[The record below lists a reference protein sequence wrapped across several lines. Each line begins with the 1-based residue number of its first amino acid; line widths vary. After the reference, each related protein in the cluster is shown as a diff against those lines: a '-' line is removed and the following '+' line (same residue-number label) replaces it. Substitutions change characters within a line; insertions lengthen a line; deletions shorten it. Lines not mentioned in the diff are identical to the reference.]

1 VDFYQDKKLVGQAPV
16 QLVDQGRKSVDTEV
30 HVNKADGNTVLT
42 EIEVMGWTKSLQF
55 GQAAGGSGSSQSG
68 QWPAWRF
75 YPHSE
80 SSGGRPCGRPLL
92 SQPEATVTL

>member
-1 VDFYQDKKLVGQAPV
+1 VAAVRNHNEDATSEITKMGMDFYPDEKLVGQAPV

-30 HVNKADGNTVLT
+30 HVNKADGNTVLA

-68 QWPAWRF
+68 Q
-75 YPHSE
+75 
-80 SSGGRPCGRPLL
+80 
-92 SQPEATVTL
+92 